1 VGGKEKVG
9 GAPIDPSV
17 RMYIGLWWFSFIV
30 FFLNLF
36 GQGFFYFSCC
46 FVNGRKQNLEEKSC
60 ERLDDYRTVGLMII
74 ITT

>member
-36 GQGFFYFSCC
+36 GQGFFIFL
-46 FVNGRKQNLEEKSC
+46 VVL
-60 ERLDDYRTVGLMII
+60 
-74 ITT
+74 